1 MIKYRTDYSGQ
12 RQPETLL
19 IKTTDGTSIW
29 RIYFDIKDSL
39 FADPK
44 TYMIEVTINGDY
56 MSLNN
61 YLDKLSI
68 LEPEG
73 E

>member
-1 MIKYRTDYSGQ
+1 MKGDKNNS
-12 RQPETLL
+12 
-19 IKTTDGTSIW
+19 KTKNK
-29 RIYFDIKDSL
+29 RVVKRNIKDSV
-39 FADPK
+39 FTDPK
-44 TYMIEVTINGDY
+44 TYMIEVTINSNY
-56 MSLNN
+56 QSLNN